1 MKINSLGL
9 IWIEKKLIVTFF
21 YNLLRKGLF
30 QPLFVLSW
38 IMFVQFLNIT
48 MQELTHSIL
57 ILPRQTQL
65 EFTLSLFLRL
75 HCHQTYQLKTCWYSE
90 KCNGRL
96 LYNLD
101 GDKSFCA
108 LIKII
113 FQRHIAKDT
122 SDILSR
128 LSCQSL
134 CSLVSVLALDKLN
147 KKAGQN
153 MEDKETKAILVWE
166 KNKRVHLKDLFL
178 GLLPQ

>member
-1 MKINSLGL
+1 MPTFSYCQ
-9 IWIEKKLIVTFF
+9 IEKRT
-21 YNLLRKGLF
+21 
-30 QPLFVLSW
+30 LSASFCFCF
-38 IMFVQFLNIT
+38 IFSILLNIT
-48 MQELTHSIL
+48 IQELTHSIL

-75 HCHQTYQLKTCWYSE
+75 NCHQTYQLKTCWYSE

-96 LYNLD
+96 LIILMMTRIFVLE
-101 GDKSFCA
+101 SA

-134 CSLVSVLALDKLN
+134 CSLVSALALDKLN

-153 MEDKETKAILVWE
+153 MLEDKETKAILV
-166 KNKRVHLKDLFL
+166 
-178 GLLPQ
+178 

>member
-1 MKINSLGL
+1 MPTFSYCQ
-9 IWIEKKLIVTFF
+9 IEKRT
-21 YNLLRKGLF
+21 
-30 QPLFVLSW
+30 LSASFCFCF
-38 IMFVQFLNIT
+38 ILMLEQFPNIT
-48 MQELTHSIL
+48 IQELTHSIL

-75 HCHQTYQLKTCWYSE
+75 NCHQTYQLKTCWYSE

-96 LYNLD
+96 LIILMMTRIFVLE
-101 GDKSFCA
+101 SA

-134 CSLVSVLALDKLN
+134 CSLVSALALDKLN

-153 MEDKETKAILVWE
+153 MLEDKETKAILV
-166 KNKRVHLKDLFL
+166 
-178 GLLPQ
+178 